1 MKLSRFIAAAA
12 VAVGLISPAVTSAPA
27 NAAPAGNIV
36 TLGDSYTA
44 NPDEIRNTIRDIP
57 AKPVQDYVWRYP
69 NKGGCLQAPNNW
81 PRQLGAK
88 VGAPVADWSCTAQT
102 SQSMLGRIDAA
113 IRAGDL
119 HAGTRAVVI
128 AVGMND
134 YGPFG
139 ISQGFQPL
147 NPGAMSVDYIN
158 NIKAATAK
166 VRSVAPGA
174 KIVLSGSLAVAEP
187 AAPNMF
193 CPVNVVPGAPGG
205 TPLPP
210 LAATEV
216 HNEARQRDAAL
227 AVGATFVEMRQA
239 SAGHTSCNPN
249 ASQRYVAGAVDTT
262 TPGKTMSM
270 HPSAAG
276 SAFIASRL
284 APVV

>member
-1 MKLSRFIAAAA
+1 MKLSRFVAAAA
-12 VAVGLISPAVTSAPA
+12 VAVGLIGPTVTAAPA
-27 NAAPAGNIV
+27 TAAPAGNIV

-57 AKPVQDYVWRYP
+57 AKPVQDYVWNYP
-69 NKGGCLQAPNNW
+69 HQAGCLQAPNNW
-81 PRQLGAK
+81 PRQLGAA
-88 VGAPVADWSCTAQT
+88 VGAPVSDWSCTAQT
-102 SQSMLGRIDAA
+102 SQSMLGRIDGA

-119 HAGTRAVVI
+119 HAGTRSVVI

-139 ISQGFQPL
+139 ISQGFQPW
-147 NPGAMSVDYIN
+147 NPGAMSVDYTR
-158 NIKAATAK
+158 NIAAAAAK
-166 VRSVAPGA
+166 IRSVAPRA
-174 KIVLSGSLAVAEP
+174 KIVLSGSLAVSEP

-193 CPVNVVPGAPGG
+193 CPVNVVPNAPAGV
-205 TPLPP
+205 PLPQ
-210 LAATEV
+210 LNGVEV
-216 HNEARQRDAAL
+216 HNEARQRDAAR
-227 AVGATFVEMRQA
+227 AVGATFVDMRWA
-239 SAGHTSCNPN
+239 SAGHTSCNPD

-276 SAFIASRL
+276 SSFIASRL

>member
-1 MKLSRFIAAAA
+1 MKLSRFAAAAA
-12 VAVGLISPAVTSAPA
+12 VAVGLLAPAVTSAPA
-27 NAAPAGNIV
+27 TAAPAGNIV
-36 TLGDSYTA
+36 TFGDSYTA
-44 NPDEIRNTIRDIP
+44 NPDEIRNTIRDVPIQQ
-57 AKPVQDYVWRYP
+57 VQDYVWRYP
-69 NKGGCLQAPNNW
+69 NQGGCLQAPNNW
-81 PRQLGAK
+81 PRQLGAMAH
-88 VGAPVADWSCTAQT
+88 APIADWSCTAQT
-102 SQSMLGRIDAA
+102 SQSMLGRVDAA

-119 HAGTRAVVI
+119 HAGTRSVVI

-139 ISQGFQPL
+139 IQQGFQPW
-147 NPGAMSVDYIN
+147 NPGGMSVDYTR
-158 NIKAATAK
+158 NIAAAAAK
-166 VRSVAPGA
+166 VRSVAPRA
-174 KIVLSGSLAVAEP
+174 KIVLSGALAAAEP

-205 TPLPP
+205 APLPP

-216 HNEARQRDAAL
+216 HNEARQRDAAR
-227 AVGATFVEMRQA
+227 AVGATFVEMRQP
-239 SAGHTSCNPN
+239 SAGHTSCNPD